1 VNPNKREYI
10 NRMRRLAA
18 AFIVSADAFANAQ
31 TESVYAGY
39 AFTEDDFAGSDI
51 TVEQFHTFVDTLAG
65 LLGGL
70 TVEQKQAIYAVKGS
84 SMNIVAPPPTI
95 I

>member
-1 VNPNKREYI
+1 MNQNKREFI

-31 TESVYAGY
+31 TESNYAGY
-39 AFTEDDFAGSDI
+39 TFTEDDFAGSDI
-51 TVEQFHTFVDTLAG
+51 TVEQFATFVETLG
-65 LLGGL
+65 VLLGGL

-84 SMNIVAPPPTI
+84 SLNIVAPPPTI